1 MTQTDKPKLDL
12 NNLDHQLIVAAMANM
27 AEKGMTPHQIFELL
41 EDIKRQT
48 FHSLAE
54 IRREGQA

>member
-1 MTQTDKPKLDL
+1 MTQEKQRLDL
-12 NNLDHQLIVAAMANM
+12 NNFDHQLIVAAMANM
-27 AEKGMTPHQIFELL
+27 AEEGMTPHQIFELL

-54 IRREGQA
+54 IRRDAQP

>member
-1 MTQTDKPKLDL
+1 MNEEKPKLDL

-27 AEKGMTPHQIFELL
+27 AEKGMTPHQIFELI
-41 EDIKRQT
+41 EDIKRNT

-54 IRREGQA
+54 ISREGKS

>member
-1 MTQTDKPKLDL
+1 MTQDKPRLDL

-27 AEKGMTPHQIFELL
+27 AKKGMTPHQIFELL
-41 EDIKRQT
+41 EDIKNNT

-54 IRREGQA
+54 IYREAQS

>member
-1 MTQTDKPKLDL
+1 MSDEKQRLDL
-12 NNLDHQLIVAAMANM
+12 KNLDHQLIVAAMANM

-54 IRREGQA
+54 IRRDAKP

>member
-1 MTQTDKPKLDL
+1 MTQEKQSLDL

-54 IRREGQA
+54 IRRDAQ

>member
-1 MTQTDKPKLDL
+1 MSEEKPNLDL

-27 AEKGMTPHQIFELL
+27 AEKGMTPHQIFELI
-41 EDIKRQT
+41 EDIKRNT

-54 IRREGQA
+54 IYREGKS

>member
-1 MTQTDKPKLDL
+1 MTQEKQSLDL

-27 AEKGMTPHQIFELL
+27 AEKGKTPHQIFELL

-54 IRREGQA
+54 IRRDAQ